1 MPAHIPSPGIFH
13 KVADGPLQRKL
24 KHIKSLRLGREKC
37 ASLAHGL
44 ASKLYPIACWNLIM
58 TVIYVLNLKLT
69 QTWQK
74 VVDTGFRKDKN
85 NTHWEKTYLFKQKC
99 NLFLLFLIYYLP
111 LKVSIK
117 PTNGIVASCLDSLVH
132 NRPTRSFGSGGGARA
147 SFQRVTY
154 KKKNYIYVLYVGL
167 TVLTFDET
175 SSFLFFVF
183 G

>member
-85 NTHWEKTYLFKQKC
+85 NTHWEKTYLFKQK
-99 NLFLLFLIYYLP
+99 Y
-111 LKVSIK
+111 VQSV
-117 PTNGIVASCLDSLVH
+117 PTNGIVASRLDSLVH
-132 NRPTRSFGSGGGARA
+132 NRPTRIFGSGGGARA

-154 KKKNYIYVLYVGL
+154 IKKNYIYVLYVGL
-167 TVLTFDET
+167 TVLTFNET